1 MDTAELSGLLKRLC
15 KVCWAANVT
24 NPITYVTQISYLI
37 FLKML
42 EEWDAQSEQDAR
54 DLGHPR
60 ESLYEGDYEAL
71 RWSRFSSDPDN
82 DRMLRTVRDLL
93 PKLAEHPRLSPSA
106 RQIFAGAALV
116 IPDGASLRRMVDLI
130 SPISFIAEDADVKG
144 DLFEI
149 LVDDLGSQ
157 KRAAQFRTP
166 RHLIRVITRMVDP
179 KIGETMCDPAGGT
192 AGFGIAAYEH
202 IRTTNSSPEFIR
214 ESQRN
219 GGPVVQRG
227 LGDQLTPA
235 QRQFL
240 DCGTIHLFESDQDI
254 IRMAAMN
261 AVLHGFD
268 ESPIVR
274 RDSIAGAEDRWDE
287 TQFDVFLTNP
297 PFSGEVDRDSV
308 KRSLRVDTGVKYL
321 LFLALCMRSLR
332 PGGRCGIILPN
343 GALFGDTGA
352 HLELKRKLL
361 DEFDLQA
368 VVSLP
373 AGMFQP
379 YTAIPTAFFIFAR
392 SGKPTEQVWFYRVE
406 GDGSSLKGQR
416 KFGPQYR
423 DDFPDLLANWPSR
436 EEAQGRAWRVSAQT
450 IKDKGLNFT
459 LSGLGLIEPEKIE
472 HQPPEEILERVA
484 EHEERIA
491 QLVMEMRALLAGER
505 GNDGK

>member
-1 MDTAELSGLLKRLC
+1 MDTGELSGLLKRLC
-15 KVCWAANVT
+15 KVCWSANVT

-54 DLGHPR
+54 DLGRPHQ
-60 ESLYEGDYEAL
+60 SLYEGDYEAL

-82 DRMLRTVRDLL
+82 ERMLRTVRDLL
-93 PKLAEHPRLSPSA
+93 PKLAGHPRLSPSA

-130 SPISFIAEDADVKG
+130 SPLAFIAEDADVKG

-166 RHLIRVITRMVDP
+166 RHLIRVITQMVDP
-179 KIGETMCDPAGGT
+179 QIGETMCDPAGGT
-192 AGFGIAAYEH
+192 AGFGIATFEH
-202 IRTTNSSPEFIR
+202 VRTANSSPEFIR
-214 ESQRN
+214 ETQRN
-219 GGPVVQRG
+219 GPAGPVVRRG

-240 DCGTIHLFESDQDI
+240 DRGTVHLFESDQDI

-308 KRSLRVDTGVKYL
+308 KRSLRVDTGTKYL

-332 PGGRCGIILPN
+332 PGGRAGIILPN

-352 HLELKRKLL
+352 HVELKRKLL
-361 DEFDLQA
+361 DQFDLQA

-379 YTAIPTAFFIFAR
+379 YTAIPTAFFVFAR
-392 SGKPTEQVWFYRVE
+392 TGKPTESVWFYRVQ

-423 DDFPDLLANWPSR
+423 DDFPDLLAKWQTR
-436 EEAQGRAWRVSAQT
+436 AEEPGCAWNVPAAT
-450 IKDKGLNFT
+450 IKEKGMNFT
-459 LSGLGLIEPEKIE
+459 LSGLGRGAWQWQVTAETRETLRVSKNPKGLTR
-472 HQPPEEILERVA
+472 QP
-484 EHEERIA
+484 
-491 QLVMEMRALLAGER
+491 RAASCRKGGSASR
-505 GNDGK
+505 